1 MRSAWVDFKVVKQV
15 VSMEMALAAYGV
27 RLHRVDAGYLRGRCP
42 LPTHQSNK
50 SSLSF
55 GVSTDKN
62 AWACHS
68 DSCVAARS
76 GRIGGNVLD
85 FVAAME
91 SCSIRDAAL
100 KLQEWF
106 GIHQSLTSG
115 HKQTLPFEPDASLP
129 TSSANQTGAALDHA
143 TLNAPLKFTLQGV
156 DFSHPYLAER
166 GITEETA
173 RLFGVGFF
181 PHTGCMGGRV
191 VIPIHSELGHL
202 IAYAGRALPPEEPR
216 YKFPPRFRKSSA
228 LFNLH
233 RAVAA
238 RNSGTA
244 VIVEGFFDC
253 LKVHQAGFRCVVAL
267 MGSALSHHQERL
279 IEGRFQRVVLMLD
292 GDRAGRSATAVIAGR
307 LVHKLFVKVIDV
319 PDEKQPD
326 QLSPDEIRLLLMQ
339 PIFP

>member
-42 LPTHQSNK
+42 LPTHQSKK

-55 GVSTDKN
+55 GVTTDKN

-91 SCSIRDAAL
+91 SCSIRHAAL

-106 GIHQSLTSG
+106 GIGHSRTSEQ
-115 HKQTLPFEPDASLP
+115 KQTLAFEADASLP
-129 TSSANQTGAALDHA
+129 TNSTNEIGAAPSP
-143 TLNAPLKFTLQGV
+143 TILNTPLKFTLQGV

-173 RLFGVGFF
+173 RLFEIGFF

-191 VIPIHSELGHL
+191 VIPIHSEFGDL

-216 YKFPPRFRKSSA
+216 YKFPLRFRKSSA
-228 LFNLH
+228 LFNFH
-233 RAVAA
+233 RAIAA
-238 RNSGTA
+238 RDSGTA

-253 LKVHQAGFRCVVAL
+253 LKVHQAGFPCGVWL
-267 MGSALSHHQERL
+267 MGSVLSHQQERL
-279 IEGRFQRVVLMLD
+279 IEGRF
-292 GDRAGRSATAVIAGR
+292 
-307 LVHKLFVKVIDV
+307 
-319 PDEKQPD
+319 
-326 QLSPDEIRLLLMQ
+326 
-339 PIFP
+339 